1 MLRFPYD
8 SVIYIKISI
17 TIRYNMGSGNSLS
30 IFKAPIDMKLFI
42 YNLYLK
48 KKLLIILV
56 YNLSI
61 FSFIDVFLG
70 LDGKTLGLVEL
81 QIVSEVEKFDN

>member
-1 MLRFPYD
+1 
-8 SVIYIKISI
+8 
-17 TIRYNMGSGNSLS
+17 MGSGNSLS

-81 QIVSEVEKFDN
+81 QIVSEVEKFDNY